1 MYKVGII
8 TTFRQPNWGSVLQA
22 YALQKVIDDMGH
34 EAWLIDYQYPNE
46 FHYSQ
51 GVCERNRSW
60 LRNLPGEIRSRL
72 KIRLGQMPERKM
84 VLLERFIKNNMR
96 LTQRYMSYEDLH
108 QSPPVF
114 DVYIAG
120 SDQIWNPQTMVGDMS
135 YLLDFAPDKALKF
148 SYASSFSRVYI
159 PKRYENDYRNNLNR
173 LNDISVREDNGA
185 KAVREL
191 TGMEATVV
199 LDPTLLLDKD
209 HWRRFADKARTVQL
223 PDKFILCYML
233 GYTYNPDETMSSVLC
248 QLQRQYGI
256 PVVALNALPSSFNGD
271 IFRLPKNYGVGIEE
285 FLFLMNRATII
296 ATSSFHGTA
305 FAINL
310 GKPFIAVADGKA
322 DDDGRISSF
331 LDKMRLQRQI
341 VKSTDVIS
349 ELCPHYNEKES
360 KEQLKNLRDKSFLFL
375 AEAFKS

>member
-8 TTFRQPNWGSVLQA
+8 TTFHQPNWGSVLQA

-34 EAWLIDYQYPNE
+34 EAWLIDYMYPNE
-46 FHYSQ
+46 FHYSS
-51 GVCERNRSW
+51 GIPRNRSR
-60 LRNLPGEIRSRL
+60 LRNLPGDIFNRI
-72 KIRLGQMPERKM
+72 KIAFGQMPERKM
-84 VLLERFIKNNMR
+84 VLLERFIKDNMR

-120 SDQIWNPQTMVGDMS
+120 SDQIWNPQTMMGDMS
-135 YLLDFAPDKALKF
+135 YLLDFAPESSLKF
-148 SYASSFSRVYI
+148 SYASSFSGVNVPEKY
-159 PKRYENDYRNNLNR
+159 KTDYQNNLNR
-173 LNDISVREDNGA
+173 LSEISVREDNGA

-191 TGMEATVV
+191 TGREATVV
-199 LDPTLLLDKD
+199 LDPTLLLDKE
-209 HWRRFADKARTVQL
+209 HWLRFADKARTVQL

-256 PVVALNALPSSFNGD
+256 PVVALNTLPSSFNGD

-285 FLFLMNRATII
+285 FLFLLNRATII

-331 LDKMRLQRQI
+331 LDKMWLQRQI

-349 ELCPHYNEKES
+349 ELCPYYNEEES
-360 KEQLKNLRDKSFLFL
+360 KKQLNSLRDMSYNYLVESL
-375 AEAFKS
+375 VS